1 MYHVKQ
7 FDASPECARRRT
19 RGKADSRRKVTSRAA
34 AQKPVPIAVADADM
48 ATAERPARTIVE
60 LIIGSATIRAVIDSK
75 RDIKATMVAE
85 SSRQE
90 KRILPVDMD
99 QKTICG

>member
-1 MYHVKQ
+1 MH
-7 FDASPECARRRT
+7 RRMRT
-19 RGKADSRRKVTSRAA
+19 PPGEGQSDSRREATSRAA
-34 AQKPVPIAVADADM
+34 TQEPVPIAVADADM

-60 LIIGSATIRAVIDSK
+60 LIIGAATVRAVIDSE

>member
-1 MYHVKQ
+1 MGRQRESHAAVL
-7 FDASPECARRRT
+7 
-19 RGKADSRRKVTSRAA
+19 GAA
-34 AQKPVPIAVADADM
+34 AQEPVPIAVADADM

-60 LIIGSATIRAVIDSK
+60 LIIGAATIRAVIDSK

-85 SSRQE
+85 PSRQE